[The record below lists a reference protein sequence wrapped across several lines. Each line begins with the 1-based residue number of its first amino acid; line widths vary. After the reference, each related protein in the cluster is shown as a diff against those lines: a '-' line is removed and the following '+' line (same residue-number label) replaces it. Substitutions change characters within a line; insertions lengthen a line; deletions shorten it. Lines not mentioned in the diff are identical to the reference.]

1 MVSVKPS
8 SSPPRFYQGSRIPRK
23 SLVVHLHYL
32 SPFLLSSLRHV
43 VAPNVGMPCEM
54 RFGSHLL
61 HTDYIQHFDNES
73 LVVLYL
79 KLLQPEASILE
90 LSFLND
96 LAFAFALAFTLPQCL
111 LHLSFFQLIG
121 PLKCSSPHW
130 SCRNKLFPNVRSG
143 FRLFLPLGAHMCT
156 MLRQARQSICTTVCK
171 LQEQNVQL
179 FAVGRKHPRHYL
191 EFLDGVGVPKA
202 N

>member
-1 MVSVKPS
+1 ML
-8 SSPPRFYQGSRIPRK
+8 QI
-23 SLVVHLHYL
+23 
-32 SPFLLSSLRHV
+32 

-79 KLLQPEASILE
+79 KLLQPKASIFE
-90 LSFLND
+90 LFLFFFND
-96 LAFAFALAFTLPQCL
+96 LAFALAFTLLPCL
-111 LHLSFFQLIG
+111 LYLSFFQLVG
-121 PLKCSSPHW
+121 PLKCSSPHK

-156 MLRQARQSICTTVCK
+156 MLRQARQSVLYV
-171 LQEQNVQL
+171 LQEQNVQYL
-179 FAVGRKHPRHYL
+179 FAVQWEGSTRSTI
-191 EFLDGVGVPKA
+191 
-202 N
+202 